1 MQYPSGAR
9 SSAAAT
15 DLAAHERDGVEN
27 IVTRVL
33 IATDHYPPLIGG
45 AQIQSHMLARELRDR
60 GHEVVVATVWQPG
73 AAVFETLDGI
83 EIHRLR
89 ELRSLS
95 LFRPSGVQ
103 HHPPYPDPVTAVA
116 LRRLIKSVEPDVV
129 DSYGWI
135 SFSLAAA
142 LVGLDLPVVVTA
154 RDYAPSCT
162 IRTLLFEGRP
172 CSGPGV
178 FKCVGCAGRNY
189 GRGRGTAAAL
199 GVLASAPFL
208 RRRVTGLRSIS
219 SYVEGVMRRD
229 FLAGRER
236 AGQTVTRVVPDMTET
251 ASVTNTPAD
260 EARARLAELPDEP
273 FLLFVGALRRV
284 KGVEQLLAAYERLS
298 DAPPLVLIGTLEPDS
313 PRFPPIVQVVV
324 DLPHATVMAA
334 WDRCLFGV
342 LPSLWPEPF
351 GTVVTEAMS
360 RGKAVIGTRPGGH
373 TDLVADGETGILVD
387 AGDVDALTEAMD
399 RLIRDANLRER
410 MGQAALIRS
419 RRFTPDAVMPE
430 IEAMYALA
438 QAGAA
443 LEPGAQ
449 GGGGATGGRPGRVP
463 R

>member
-1 MQYPSGAR
+1 M
-9 SSAAAT
+9 
-15 DLAAHERDGVEN
+15 
-27 IVTRVL
+27 TRVL
-33 IATDHYPPLIGG
+33 LATDHYPPLIGG
-45 AQIQSHMLARELRDR
+45 AQIQSHMLARELRHR

-73 AAVFETLDGI
+73 APAFETLDGV

-116 LRRLIKSVEPDVV
+116 LRRLIKSVEPQVV

-142 LVGLDLPVVVTA
+142 LVGLDLPLVVTA

-162 IRTLLFEGRP
+162 IRTLLHDGRP
-172 CSGPGV
+172 CSGPGLV
-178 FKCVGCAGRNY
+178 KCIGCAGRHY
-189 GRGRGTAAAL
+189 GRPKGTAAAI
-199 GVLASAPFL
+199 GVLASAPLL
-208 RRRVTGLRSIS
+208 RRRVRGLRSIS
-219 SYVEGVMRRD
+219 SYVDEVMRRD

-236 AGQTVTRVVPDMTET
+236 AGQTVTFVVPDMIETEDPEPT
-251 ASVTNTPAD
+251 RAD
-260 EARARLAELPDEP
+260 EAHARLAELPDEP
-273 FLLFVGALRRV
+273 FILFVGALRRV
-284 KGVEQLLAAYERLS
+284 KGVEQLLAAYQRVS
-298 DAPPLVLIGTLEPDS
+298 DAPPLVLIGTIEPDS
-313 PRFPPIVQVVV
+313 PPFPPNVQVLV
-324 DLPHATVMAA
+324 DLPHTAVMAA

-373 TDLVADGETGILVD
+373 TDLVADGETGILVH

-399 RLIRDANLRER
+399 RLIRDTAQRER

-419 RRFTPDAVMPE
+419 RRFTPDAVMPQ
-430 IEAMYALA
+430 IETMYASA
-438 QAGAA
+438 QAGGA
-443 LEPGAQ
+443 LEPGAY

>member
-1 MQYPSGAR
+1 
-9 SSAAAT
+9 
-15 DLAAHERDGVEN
+15 
-27 IVTRVL
+27 
-33 IATDHYPPLIGG
+33 
-45 AQIQSHMLARELRDR
+45 
-60 GHEVVVATVWQPG
+60 
-73 AAVFETLDGI
+73 
-83 EIHRLR
+83 
-89 ELRSLS
+89 
-95 LFRPSGVQ
+95 
-103 HHPPYPDPVTAVA
+103 
-116 LRRLIKSVEPDVV
+116 
-129 DSYGWI
+129 
-135 SFSLAAA
+135 
-142 LVGLDLPVVVTA
+142 
-154 RDYAPSCT
+154 
-162 IRTLLFEGRP
+162 
-172 CSGPGV
+172 
-178 FKCVGCAGRNY
+178 
-189 GRGRGTAAAL
+189 
-199 GVLASAPFL
+199 
-208 RRRVTGLRSIS
+208 
-219 SYVEGVMRRD
+219 
-229 FLAGRER
+229 
-236 AGQTVTRVVPDMTET
+236 
-251 ASVTNTPAD
+251 
-260 EARARLAELPDEP
+260 
-273 FLLFVGALRRV
+273 
-284 KGVEQLLAAYERLS
+284 VEQLLAAYERLS